1 MDGGPV
7 TDLGNHGL
15 TCLDGEDYAAIA
27 LYLQRTARTIE
38 AALIDQQADLTAYT
52 NRASILFTT
61 TVTTTVI
68 TGSGQ
73 VMPDG
78 RTATPTSFTGAT
90 VNGGGF
96 SVASAGSTV
105 VLTAAR
111 SGWYDFGGYCNL
123 IAAGAVTVNSERL
136 IYIQARQVPDPPA
149 TVSTITYQ
157 ERSVDTNTGG
167 ENLVVA
173 GLIYLLA
180 NRPVTLSQLV
190 SHNNL
195 ASNVVTQIGAKMWLS
210 FMGPQGAVVVDA

>member
-15 TCLDGEDYAAIA
+15 TCLADEDYAAIA
-27 LYLQRTARTIE
+27 LYLQRTALAIE
-38 AALIDQQADLTAYT
+38 AALVAQEADLTAYT
-52 NRASILFTT
+52 DRASVLFTT
-61 TVTTTVI
+61 TVTTTVV
-68 TGSGQ
+68 TGSG
-73 VMPDG
+73 VLMPDG
-78 RTATPTSFTGAT
+78 RTATLTSFTGAAVT
-90 VNGGGF
+90 GGGVD
-96 SVASAGSTV
+96 VASTGSTV
-105 VLTAAR
+105 TLTAAR
-111 SGWYDFGGYCNL
+111 SGWYDFGGYCNV
-123 IAAGAVTVNSERL
+123 IAAGAVTLNSERL

-149 TVSTITYQ
+149 TVATITYQ

-180 NRPVTLSQLV
+180 DRPVTLSQLV
-190 SHNNL
+190 SHNNA